1 MQNFM
6 VNTVIFTRARSAMQH
21 KYLVE
26 RRRSRQNL
34 YASRLPMH
42 RALFDFKKVLL
53 PPSGNVTINS
63 VQDFCEGPGSR
74 RQVRRCAGR
83 LRTVSIEI
91 SFLLFFFFGLAMGPM
106 CAPGEYLLVFT
117 SGNDDDK
124 ATIIMPLTV
133 TGAAPAVIE
142 EFPAEDSVEDDQLV
156 QL

>member
-1 MQNFM
+1 
-6 VNTVIFTRARSAMQH
+6 
-21 KYLVE
+21 
-26 RRRSRQNL
+26 
-34 YASRLPMH
+34 
-42 RALFDFKKVLL
+42 
-53 PPSGNVTINS
+53 
-63 VQDFCEGPGSR
+63 
-74 RQVRRCAGR
+74 
-83 LRTVSIEI
+83 
-91 SFLLFFFFGLAMGPM
+91 MGPM